1 VGFLHRSAGVGRQ
14 VAAIALIFALVLQSL
29 ALSLAAGRLAAASIG
44 AIDWAGFEICRHDP
58 GSSGAPGGAPTQP
71 ASDQHCVF
79 CIVGASHA
87 VGAPIT
93 LPTFHVIEFA
103 VVAWPFVAWRLPTLT
118 VNASARSRGPPS
130 AV

>member
-1 VGFLHRSAGVGRQ
+1 MGLLLRSAGVGRQ
-14 VAAIALIFALVLQSL
+14 VAAIALIFALVFQSL
-29 ALSLAAGRLAAASIG
+29 ALSLAAGRLAAASMG
-44 AIDWAGFEICRHDP
+44 DIDWAGFEICRHVP
-58 GSSGAPGGAPTQP
+58 GGSGTPGGAPTQP
-71 ASDQHCVF
+71 ANDQHCVF

-103 VVAWPFVAWRLPTLT
+103 VVAWPFVARRLPILT

-130 AV
+130 AA